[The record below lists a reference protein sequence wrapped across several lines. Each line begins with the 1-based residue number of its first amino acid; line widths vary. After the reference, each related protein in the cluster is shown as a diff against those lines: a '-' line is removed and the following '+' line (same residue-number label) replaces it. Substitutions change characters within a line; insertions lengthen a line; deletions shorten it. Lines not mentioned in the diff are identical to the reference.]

1 MTASEEL
8 VNVSCEYLSSGRK
21 DHLSHLMQQQV
32 STILSVLVQILETI
46 AEKQRQS
53 LTPTPP
59 PSPNV
64 SPIKNPHIAGSFT
77 ASPITHPHSA
87 SSSPFGTPPPGLG
100 TPLRTRL
107 SAPFLG
113 TPPKGSP
120 LFPNST
126 FAPLDSASEEVSVYA
141 LKCLAHLFSW
151 IPLSSLITP
160 AILETIFHFA
170 SLGCDSVEDVTD
182 NSGNLGS
189 LAMDCINELLVK
201 NCVPREFEAFL
212 MKLFEKSFSLLQRL
226 TDENDK
232 GMSCDFS
239 KLDDK

>member
-21 DHLSHLMQQQV
+21 DQLSQLMQQQV
-32 STILSVLVQILETI
+32 STILSVLVQILECI

-64 SPIKNPHIAGSFT
+64 SPIKPGFT
-77 ASPITHPHSA
+77 GSPITHPHSV

-120 LFPNST
+120 LFPSNST
-126 FAPLDSASEEVSVYA
+126 FAPLDSASEEVSVCA

-160 AILETIFHFA
+160 AILDTIFHFA

-226 TDENDK
+226 TDVNEK

>member
-1 MTASEEL
+1 M
-8 VNVSCEYLSSGRK
+8 
-21 DHLSHLMQQQV
+21 
-32 STILSVLVQILETI
+32 
-46 AEKQRQS
+46 
-53 LTPTPP
+53 
-59 PSPNV
+59 
-64 SPIKNPHIAGSFT
+64 
-77 ASPITHPHSA
+77 
-87 SSSPFGTPPPGLG
+87 
-100 TPLRTRL
+100 
-107 SAPFLG
+107 
-113 TPPKGSP
+113 
-120 LFPNST
+120 
-126 FAPLDSASEEVSVYA
+126 YA